1 MIRISPSALS
11 TVLDHCAL
19 KYYYQYIEQ
28 IKTPPSAA
36 LLRGN
41 AVHFAADHNFRFKM
55 QTGKDLPEENLASMV
70 SQAFGKFARGY
81 SLIDYETD
89 KWKQEWDIKDIKWDS
104 APGKSNDDCVRMIK
118 ALAKEVFPKYHPL
131 GVEEKF
137 VIPFDN
143 DGFLISGIT
152 DIRCNLVFPDY
163 IGDEI
168 SRNIIVDWKTANKS
182 WPANRCHTEYSPYIY
197 GLSHLILY
205 GTIPEAFVFE
215 VAAPLIKSVKLE
227 PHVTYRTG
235 EQIKTFMQYVIAPAV
250 KMIESGIFP
259 ACLTGWM
266 CSPNYCGYYKDV
278 CQARKAGKTY
288 VLKAKDDSPAS

>member
-28 IKTPPSAA
+28 RKTPPTAA
-36 LLRGN
+36 LIRGN
-41 AVHFAADHNFRFKM
+41 AVHFGCEHNFAYKL
-55 QTGKDLPEENLASMV
+55 QTGKDLPEENLTSMV
-70 SQAFGKFARGY
+70 SDAFGKFSKGY
-81 SLIDYETD
+81 SVVDWTAN
-89 KWKQEWDIKDIKWDS
+89 KWKQEWDTKDIKWDS
-104 APGKSNDDCVRMIK
+104 APAKSKDDCIRMIK
-118 ALAKEVFPKYHPL
+118 ALAEKAFPKYIPL

-152 DIRCNLVFPDY
+152 DLRCNLIDKLSDKPCTLDY
-163 IGDEI
+163 
-168 SRNIIVDWKTANKS
+168 IVDWKTASKS
-182 WPANRCHTEYSPYIY
+182 WPADRCHTEYSPYIY
-197 GLSHLILY
+197 GLAHLMLY
-205 GTIPEAFVFE
+205 GTIPEAFIFE
-215 VAAPLIKSVKLE
+215 VAAPLVGEVKQI

-266 CSPNYCGYYKDV
+266 CSASYCGYYKDV
-278 CQARKAGKTY
+278 CQARKAGKSYAVT
-288 VLKAKDDSPAS
+288 KD